1 VLEAAYVSVIIFGIL
16 HGLEP
21 AHGWPVALLYSTRTK
36 RPFTYGFISSGI
48 IASLHL
54 VSSMAVVLA
63 YLLLSSFIAFEM
75 PWFKYLAAIALFYL
89 AYRFFRE
96 KVGDRFEEQ
105 HSHYHDKAHELDHEH
120 EHEHEDLGKHT
131 HLHHHAKQVPISLY
145 GIASFALILG
155 FVHEEEF
162 ALLAL
167 AVGGVNPVF
176 LMLSYA
182 LSVVASLI
190 GVTLLAVVAYDRIQ
204 DKMQKYEKYLPR
216 ISGMVLVLMGLLFL
230 FGLI

>member
-1 VLEAAYVSVIIFGIL
+1 MEAAYITVIIFGIL

-36 RPFTYGFISSGI
+36 RPIKYGFITSGI
-48 IASLHL
+48 IASFHL
-54 VSSMAVVLA
+54 ASSIAVVLA
-63 YLLLSSFIAFEM
+63 YVFVSNFIAFEM
-75 PWFKYLAAIALFYL
+75 PWIKYAAAFALFYL
-89 AYRFFRE
+89 AYRFFRI
-96 KVGDRFEEQ
+96 KVSDKFDEQ
-105 HSHYHDKAHELDHEH
+105 HGHYHDKAQELEHEH
-120 EHEHEDLGKHT
+120 EHEHEDIGKHA
-131 HLHHHAKQVPISLY
+131 HLHYHAKQVPLSLY

-167 AVGGVNPVF
+167 AVGGINPVF
-176 LMLSYA
+176 LMLAYA

-204 DKMQKYEKYLPR
+204 VKMQKYEKYLPR
-216 ISGMVLVLMGLLFL
+216 ISGMVLLLMGLLFL
-230 FGLI
+230 AGLM